1 MRFEVP
7 QFIEVEAKIFGPLT
21 WKQFIYIAGGAG
33 VIAVL
38 YLTTSFIWVV
48 LIGVPFGILAVT
60 LAFHKINNRPL
71 SIFLESAV
79 NYLMKSK
86 LYLWKKSEQQTISQ
100 KSEAS
105 PTVGQT
111 APNVTPTKSSIAS
124 LAQNL
129 EAGNLEKK

>member
-21 WKQFIYIAGGAG
+21 WKQFIYVAGGAG
-33 VIAVL
+33 VIALL
-38 YLTTSFIWVV
+38 YLTTSFIWV
-48 LIGVPFGILAVT
+48 LFIGVPFGILAVT

-86 LYLWKKSEQQTISQ
+86 LYLWRKSEQQTISK
-100 KSEAS
+100 KSETS
-105 PTVGQT
+105 PGTHQT
-111 APNVTPTKSSIAS
+111 TTQTPPTKSSIAS